1 MELFFSFLDGILL
14 QKEGFPLK
22 TIYLDNAATSFPK
35 PAGVSDAMKT
45 YIDQV
50 GATINRSVYGRAQD
64 AGLVTLQLRER
75 LKKLF
80 HFPEPV
86 THVILTPGATWGLNM
101 VIKGFL
107 KSGDH
112 CIVSSMEHNAVMRP
126 LLQLEQVDYDRIP
139 CNREGLLDPNDI
151 EMLIRP
157 STKLL
162 MMAHGSNVCGS
173 VQNAKAVGEICARH
187 GIAFVLDAAQ
197 TAGHYP
203 VDFEALNLSALC
215 VSGHKG
221 LLGPSGIGALLMT
234 DGFAKALNPII
245 AGGTGSASD
254 SEYLPEYLPD
264 RFESGTPNLPGIYGW
279 EAALQYVESRG
290 IEALRQHEMMLCKRF
305 LDGLEAIQGVALCGT
320 ANLDRRVGVIS
331 VDFLHQDNA
340 EVAFRLETEYGILT
354 RCGLHCAPS
363 AHKTLDTFP
372 RGTVRFSL
380 GFASTV
386 EDVDSALA
394 AIAAISEV

>member
-1 MELFFSFLDGILL
+1 MD
-14 QKEGFPLK
+14 

-35 PAGVSDAMKT
+35 PEGVSTAMKT
-45 YIDQV
+45 YLDQV
-50 GATINRSVYGRAQD
+50 GATINRSVYGSAQD
-64 AGLVTLQLRER
+64 AGLVTLQLRQR

-80 HFPEPV
+80 HFPEAV

-101 VIKGFL
+101 AIKGFL
-107 KSGDH
+107 KKGDH

-126 LLQLEQVDYDRIP
+126 LLQLPGVEFDRIP
-139 CNREGLLDPNDI
+139 CNREGLLNPADV
-151 EMLIRP
+151 EKLIRP
-157 STKLL
+157 NTRLL
-162 MMAHGSNVCGS
+162 VMAHGSNVCGS
-173 VQNAKAVGEICARH
+173 VQDARAVGEICRKH

-203 VDFEALNLSALC
+203 VDFEAFGLSALC
-215 VSGHKG
+215 VPGHKG

-234 DGFAKALNPII
+234 DAFAKTLDPIV

-254 SEYLPEYLPD
+254 SEYLPDYLPD

-279 EAALQYVESRG
+279 EAALQYVETRG
-290 IEALRQHEMMLCKRF
+290 VEALRAHEMALCQRF
-305 LDGLEAIQGVALCGT
+305 LEGLSSIEGVALCGT
-320 ANLDRRVGVIS
+320 KDLNRRVGVVS
-331 VDFLHQDNA
+331 VDFLHKDNA
-340 EVAFRLETEYGILT
+340 EAAFELELDYGILT

-380 GFASTV
+380 GFSST
-386 EDVDSALA
+386 EADVDAALC
-394 AIAAISEV
+394 AIRSICSQ

>member
-1 MELFFSFLDGILL
+1 MLYSGV
-14 QKEGFPLK
+14 KEGFPLK

-35 PAGVSDAMKT
+35 PEGVSTAMKD
-45 YIDQV
+45 YIDRV
-50 GATINRSVYGRAQD
+50 GATINRAVYGSAQD

-75 LKKLF
+75 LKRLF
-80 HFPEPV
+80 HFPAPV

-101 VIKGFL
+101 VIKGYL
-107 KSGDH
+107 KPGDH

-126 LLQLEQVDYDRIP
+126 LLQMEGVEYDRIP
-139 CNREGLLDPNDI
+139 CSREGLLNPNDI
-151 EMLIRP
+151 EGLIRP
-157 STKLL
+157 NTRLL
-162 MMAHGSNVCGS
+162 VMAHGSNVCGS
-173 VQNAKAVGEICARH
+173 VQDAKAVGEICARH

-203 VDFEALNLSALC
+203 IDFASFHLSALC
-215 VSGHKG
+215 VPGHKG
-221 LLGPSGIGALLMT
+221 LLGPAGIGALLMT
-234 DGFAKALNPII
+234 DRFARSLDPII

-279 EAALQYVESRG
+279 EAALQYVQSAG
-290 IEALRQHEMMLCKRF
+290 IEVLRHHEMELCKRF
-305 LDGLEAIQGVALCGT
+305 LDGLETIDGVALCGT
-320 ANLDRRVGVIS
+320 GDLQRRVGVVS
-331 VDFLHQDNA
+331 VDFLRQDNA
-340 EVAFRLETEYGILT
+340 EAAFRLETEYGILT

-380 GFASTV
+380 GFANTA

-394 AIAAISEV
+394 AIAAISEA

>member
-1 MELFFSFLDGILL
+1 MLYSGV
-14 QKEGFPLK
+14 KEGFPLK

-35 PAGVSDAMKT
+35 PEGVSSAIKD
-45 YIDQV
+45 YIDRV
-50 GATINRSVYGRAQD
+50 GATINRSVYGSAQD

-75 LKKLF
+75 LKRLF
-80 HFPEPV
+80 HFPAPV

-101 VIKGFL
+101 VIKGYL
-107 KSGDH
+107 KPGDH

-126 LLQLEQVDYDRIP
+126 LLQMEEVQYDRIP
-139 CNREGLLDPNDI
+139 CSRDGLLNPGDV
-151 EMLIRP
+151 EALIRP
-157 STKLL
+157 NTKLL
-162 MMAHGSNVCGS
+162 IMAHGSNVCGS
-173 VQNAKAVGEICARH
+173 LQNARAVGEICARH

-197 TAGHYP
+197 TAGHIAI
-203 VDFEALNLSALC
+203 DFEAFHLSALC
-215 VSGHKG
+215 VPGHKG

-234 DGFAKALNPII
+234 DRFAKKLDPIV

-279 EAALQYVESRG
+279 EAALRFVETVG
-290 IEALRQHEMMLCKRF
+290 VEALRKHEMTLCKRF
-305 LDGLEAIQGVALCGT
+305 LDGLDTIEGVALCGPKD
-320 ANLDRRVGVIS
+320 LDSRVGVVS

-340 EVAFRLETEYGILT
+340 EAAFRLETEYGILT

-380 GFASTV
+380 GFSNT
-386 EDVDSALA
+386 ETDVDAALA
-394 AIAAISEV
+394 AIKAIGAG

>member
-1 MELFFSFLDGILL
+1 MDM
-14 QKEGFPLK
+14 
-22 TIYLDNAATSFPK
+22 IYLDNGATSFPK
-35 PAGVSDAMKT
+35 PEGVSAAMKF
-45 YIDQV
+45 YMDQV
-50 GATINRSVYGRAQD
+50 GATINRSVYGSAQD
-64 AGLVTLQLRER
+64 AGLVTLQLRQR
-75 LKKLF
+75 LKDLF

-101 VIKGFL
+101 AIKGFL

-126 LLQLEQVDYDRIP
+126 LLQLQGVEYSRIP
-139 CNREGLLDPNDI
+139 SNREGLLDPSDI
-151 EMLIRP
+151 EDLIRP
-157 STKLL
+157 NTKLL
-162 MMAHGSNVCGS
+162 VMAHGSNVCGS
-173 VQNAKAVGEICARH
+173 VQDAKAVGEICARH

-203 VDFEALNLSALC
+203 VDFAEFGLSALC
-215 VSGHKG
+215 VPGHKG
-221 LLGPSGIGALLMT
+221 LLGPTGIGALLMT
-234 DGFAKALNPII
+234 DAFAKALDPII

-279 EAALQYVESRG
+279 EAALQFVESKG
-290 IEALRQHEMMLCKRF
+290 VEALRDHEMALCQRF
-305 LDGLEAIQGVALCGT
+305 LDGLETIEGVALCGT
-320 ANLDRRVGVIS
+320 KDRNRRVGVIS
-331 VDFLHQDNA
+331 VDFLHKDNA
-340 EVAFRLETEYGILT
+340 EAAFELEMDYGILT

-380 GFASTV
+380 GFANT
-386 EDVDSALA
+386 EADVDAALG
-394 AIAAISEV
+394 AIRAISEA

>member
-1 MELFFSFLDGILL
+1 MD
-14 QKEGFPLK
+14 

-35 PAGVSDAMKT
+35 PEGVSTAMKT
-45 YIDQV
+45 YMDCV
-50 GATINRSVYGRAQD
+50 GATINRSVYGSAQD
-64 AGLVTLQLRER
+64 AGLVTLQLRQR
-75 LKKLF
+75 LKSLF

-107 KSGDH
+107 KKGDH

-126 LLQLEQVDYDRIP
+126 LLQLEGVEFDRIP
-139 CNREGLLDPNDI
+139 CNREGLLNPADV
-151 EMLIRP
+151 EKLIRP
-157 STKLL
+157 NTRLL
-162 MMAHGSNVCGS
+162 VMAHGSNVCGS
-173 VQNAKAVGEICARH
+173 VQDAKAVGEICRKH

-203 VDFEALNLSALC
+203 VDFEEFGLSALC
-215 VSGHKG
+215 VPGHKG
-221 LLGPSGIGALLMT
+221 LVGPSGIGALLMT
-234 DGFAKALNPII
+234 DAFAKALNPIV

-254 SEYLPEYLPD
+254 SEYLPDYLPD

-290 IEALRQHEMMLCKRF
+290 VEALRAHEMALCQRF
-305 LDGLEAIQGVALCGT
+305 LEGLSSIEGVALCGT
-320 ANLDRRVGVIS
+320 KDLNRRVGVVS
-331 VDFLHQDNA
+331 VDFLHKDNA
-340 EVAFRLETEYGILT
+340 EAAFELEMDYGILT

-380 GFASTV
+380 GFSST
-386 EDVDSALA
+386 EADVDAALC
-394 AIAAISEV
+394 AIRSICNY

>member
-1 MELFFSFLDGILL
+1 M
-14 QKEGFPLK
+14 K

-35 PAGVSDAMKT
+35 PEGVSTAMKR
-45 YIDQV
+45 YVDEI
-50 GATINRSVYGRAQD
+50 GATINRSVYGSAQD

-80 HFPEPV
+80 NFPEPV
-86 THVILTPGATWGLNM
+86 THVILTPGATWGLN
-101 VIKGFL
+101 VAIKGFL
-107 KSGDH
+107 KPGDH

-126 LLQLEQVDYDRIP
+126 LLQLQGVEYDRIP
-139 CNREGLLDPNDI
+139 CNREGLLNPEDI
-151 EMLIRP
+151 EALIRP
-157 STKLL
+157 NTKLL
-162 MMAHGSNVCGS
+162 VIAHGSNVCGS
-173 VQNAKAVGEICARH
+173 VQDAKAVGEICAKY

-203 VDFEALNLSALC
+203 VDFEAFRLSALC
-215 VSGHKG
+215 VPGHKG

-234 DGFAKALNPII
+234 DAFAKALNPIV

-254 SEYLPEYLPD
+254 SEYLPAYLPD

-279 EAALQYVESRG
+279 EAALSFVESTG
-290 IEALRQHEMMLCKRF
+290 VIALRNHEMALCKRF
-305 LDGLEAIQGVALCGT
+305 LDGLETIPGVALCGT
-320 ANLDRRVGVIS
+320 KDLSCRVGVIS
-331 VDFLHQDNA
+331 VDFLHKDNA
-340 EVAFRLETEYGILT
+340 EAAFELEMDYGILT

-380 GFASTV
+380 GFANT
-386 EDVDSALA
+386 EADVDAALD
-394 AIAAISEV
+394 AISKISKQ

>member
-1 MELFFSFLDGILL
+1 MD
-14 QKEGFPLK
+14 

-35 PAGVSDAMKT
+35 PEGVSTAMKT
-45 YIDQV
+45 YLDQV
-50 GATINRSVYGRAQD
+50 GATINRSVYGSAQD
-64 AGLVTLQLRER
+64 AGLVTLQLRQR

-80 HFPEPV
+80 HFPEAV

-101 VIKGFL
+101 AIKGFL
-107 KSGDH
+107 KKGDH

-126 LLQLEQVDYDRIP
+126 LLQLPGVEFDRIP
-139 CNREGLLDPNDI
+139 CNREGLLNPVDVENR
-151 EMLIRP
+151 IRP
-157 STKLL
+157 NTRLL
-162 MMAHGSNVCGS
+162 VMAHGSNVCGS
-173 VQNAKAVGEICARH
+173 VQDAKAVGEICRKH

-203 VDFEALNLSALC
+203 VDFEAFGLSALC
-215 VSGHKG
+215 VPGHKG

-234 DGFAKALNPII
+234 DAFAKTLDPIV

-254 SEYLPEYLPD
+254 SEYLPDYLPD

-279 EAALQYVESRG
+279 EAALQYVETRG
-290 IEALRQHEMMLCKRF
+290 VEGLRAHEMALCQRF
-305 LDGLEAIQGVALCGT
+305 LEGLSSIEGVALCGT
-320 ANLDRRVGVIS
+320 KDLNRRVGVVS
-331 VDFLHQDNA
+331 VDFLHKDNA
-340 EVAFRLETEYGILT
+340 EAAFELELDYGILT

-380 GFASTV
+380 GFSST
-386 EDVDSALA
+386 EADVDAALC
-394 AIAAISEV
+394 AIRSICSQ